1 MSLPTVAAA
10 RIFKGQQVRQG
21 DQESLMMAFIYQSQ
35 AKKEAESKTGLADFD
50 GNSVKLSWE
59 NFPNVGLSL
68 VRVTQDDLSRDRTL
82 LSL

>member
-1 MSLPTVAAA
+1 
-10 RIFKGQQVRQG
+10 
-21 DQESLMMAFIYQSQ
+21 MMAFIYQSQ

-59 NFPNVGLSL
+59 NFPNMGLSM
-68 VRVTQDDLSRDRTL
+68 VRATQDDLSHERTL

>member
-10 RIFKGQQVRQG
+10 RIFKGQQVRPG

-59 NFPNVGLSL
+59 NFPNVGLSM